1 MNCSMR
7 QEIEENKCTIPC
19 EGIYADIFKHNGE
32 IVDGTFPEMKDLF
45 DAYEKYKNQF
55 IDDIVYSTPGMKR
68 THTHIFNTCIEF
80 LFQDY
85 KFQTKLHFI
94 GINFDT
100 PTFDS
105 ILKVNLMLFISILYL
120 FYYILKILN

>member
-68 THTHIFNTCIEF
+68 THTHTFLIFV
-80 LFQDY
+80 L
-85 KFQTKLHFI
+85 
-94 GINFDT
+94 NFCFKT
-100 PTFDS
+100 TSFKPSSTS
-105 ILKVNLMLFISILYL
+105 LE
-120 FYYILKILN
+120 